1 MANLLKGKPVADA
14 IVESLKSDTHV
25 LTTKNIEPCL
35 ALIRVGNTSD
45 DVAYE
50 RAIVKRC
57 DAVGI
62 ATRQIELPEDVTQD
76 AFLDELKKV
85 NEDHKVHGILIFRP
99 LPKQL
104 DEKTIEKHIAP
115 QKDVDCLHPE
125 NTAKLL
131 TGDKSGF
138 IPCTPMAV
146 MEILK
151 HYNIPLEGKNAVVLG
166 RSMVV
171 GKPAALLLLQENATV
186 TVAHSKT
193 RELEKIISVADILVA
208 AIGRSEFVREAHIKE
223 GAVVADVGINVDE
236 NGNMTGDV
244 HQEDAKS
251 KAGAF
256 TPVPGGVGSVTTA
269 VLAKQVIKACIQINK
284 VN

>member
-1 MANLLKGKPVADA
+1 MTQLLKGKPVADA
-14 IVESLKSDTHV
+14 IVESLKSDTNV
-25 LTTKNIEPCL
+25 LTTKKIEPCL
-35 ALIRVGNTSD
+35 ALIRVGNKSD

-57 DAVGI
+57 NAIGI
-62 ATRQIELPEDVTQD
+62 TSRQIELPEDITQD
-76 AFLDELKKV
+76 AFLDELKKI
-85 NEDHKVHGILIFRP
+85 NEDQKVHSILIFRP

-104 DEKTIEKHIAP
+104 DEKVIEINIAP

-131 TGDKSGF
+131 MGDESGF

-146 MEILK
+146 MEIFK
-151 HYNIPLEGKNAVVLG
+151 HYQIVLEGKNALVLG

-186 TVAHSKT
+186 TVAHSRT
-193 RELEKIISVADILVA
+193 RDLDKITSDADILIA
-208 AIGRSEFVREAHIKE
+208 AIGRSEFVREDHIKE
-223 GAVVADVGINVDE
+223 GAVVADVGINVDDQ
-236 NGNMTGDV
+236 GNMTGDV
-244 HQEDAKS
+244 HQEEVKT

-269 VLAKQVIKACIQINK
+269 VLAKQVVKACKMQMLS
-284 VN
+284 

>member
-1 MANLLKGKPVADA
+1 MAELLKGKPVADA
-14 IVESLKSDTHV
+14 IVDALKNDTTVLESKDI
-25 LTTKNIEPCL
+25 KPCL
-35 ALIRVGNTSD
+35 ALVRVGEKSD

-62 ATRQIELPEDVTQD
+62 TTTKVELPEEITQED
-76 AFLDELKKV
+76 FLTQLGKV
-85 NEDHKVHGILIFRP
+85 NEDQLIHGILIFRP

-104 DEKTIEKHIAP
+104 DEKVIETNIAP
-115 QKDVDCLHPE
+115 EKDVDCLHPE

-131 TGDKSGF
+131 TGDESGF
-138 IPCTPMAV
+138 VPCTPMAV

-151 HYNIPLEGKNAVVLG
+151 HYQIPLEGKNAVVLG

-186 TVAHSKT
+186 TVAHSRT
-193 RELEKIISVADILVA
+193 RDLEKITSGADVLVA

-244 HQEDAKS
+244 HQEEAKR
-251 KAGAF
+251 KAGSF

-269 VLAKQVIKACIQINK
+269 VLAKQVIKACKMQTK
-284 VN
+284 E

>member
-1 MANLLKGKPVADA
+1 MSELLKGKPVADA
-14 IVESLKSDTHV
+14 IVEALKNDATV
-25 LTTKNIEPCL
+25 LESKDIKPCL
-35 ALIRVGNTSD
+35 ALIRVGEKTD
-45 DVAYE
+45 DIAYE
-50 RAIVKRC
+50 RGIIKRC

-62 ATRQIELPEDVTQD
+62 ETQKVELPENIKQE
-76 AFLDELKKV
+76 AFLEALEKI
-85 NEDHKVHGILIFRP
+85 NEDQGVHGILIFRP

-104 DEKTIEKHIAP
+104 DEKVIETHIAP

-131 TGDKSGF
+131 TGDESGF
-138 IPCTPMAV
+138 VPCTPMAV
-146 MEILK
+146 MEIFK
-151 HYNIPLEGKNAVVLG
+151 HYQIPLEGKNAVVLG

-186 TVAHSKT
+186 TVAHSRT
-193 RELEKIISVADILVA
+193 QELEKITSSADILVA
-208 AIGRSEFVREAHIKE
+208 AIGRSEFVRGAHIKE

-236 NGNMTGDV
+236 DGNMTGDV
-244 HQEDAKS
+244 HQEEVKA

-269 VLAKQVIKACIQINK
+269 VLAKQVIKACKMQHE
-284 VN
+284 